1 MILQE
6 GIVDP
11 AFKLLGLIAA
21 GRSMA
26 TWEYADA
33 LDAINA
39 LMDMTSV
46 RGLVFQITDETFS
59 LTGPALYTI
68 GPAGTW
74 ATVRPLRIRAA
85 MGRASNGASRLVR
98 IVDAE
103 EYSTMFDGTATGL
116 FAQVLTCD
124 YAAPEAT
131 IRLNPAPVTGG
142 TLELWSIKPL
152 VNFATITDVLAL
164 PQGYLEFL
172 KYNLAVALAP
182 AFADAKLTQETAE
195 LAQSTMAALQTLAME
210 TLGDPLV
217 TQLKRQQQAQQP
229 QGTNR

>member
-1 MILQE
+1 MTLQQ
-6 GIVDP
+6 GIIDP
-11 AFKLLGLIAA
+11 AFKSLGLIAA

-39 LMDMTSV
+39 LLDMTSV
-46 RGLVFQITDETFS
+46 RGLVFQITDETFP
-59 LTGPALYTI
+59 LTGPPNYAMGPI
-68 GPAGTW
+68 GTF

-85 MGRASNGASRLVR
+85 KVRAANGATRPVR

-103 EYSTMFDGTATGL
+103 EFSAVFDSTAIGL
-116 FAQVLTCD
+116 FAQVLMCD
-124 YAAPEAT
+124 YAAVVSN
-131 IRLNPAPVTGG
+131 IWLNPAPVTGG

-152 VNFATITDVLAL
+152 ASFATLTDVLTL
-164 PQGYLEFL
+164 PPGYLEFL
-172 KYNLAVALAP
+172 KSNLAVRLAP
-182 AFADAKLTQETAE
+182 AFADAKLTAETAE

-217 TQLKRQQQAQQP
+217 TQLKRAQEQQ

>member
-1 MILQE
+1 MTLQE

-21 GRSMA
+21 GRLMA

-39 LMDMTSV
+39 LMDSTGV
-46 RGLVFQITDETFS
+46 RGLVYQITDELFS
-59 LTGPALYTI
+59 LTGPASYTM
-68 GPAGTW
+68 GPAGVW

-85 MGRASNGASRLVR
+85 MVLAANLASKPVK

-103 EYSTMFDGTATGL
+103 EFSQVFDRSAVGL

-124 YAAPEAT
+124 YAAPAAT
-131 IRLNPAPVTGG
+131 IRLNPAPVTGSQ
-142 TLELWSIKPL
+142 LELWSVKPL
-152 VNFATITDVLAL
+152 TNFATITDVLAL

-182 AFADAKLTQETAE
+182 AFADAKLTPETVQ
-195 LAQSTMAALQTLAME
+195 LAQSTMAGLQTLAME

-217 TQLKRQQQAQQP
+217 TQLKRQQQPQQP
-229 QGTNR
+229 RETNR